1 VSRKKYP
8 PCPELAGILNINKP
22 SNMTSHDVVAMV
34 RRAARVRR
42 VGHAGTLDPMA
53 TGVLLIC
60 LDQATRVS
68 QYLMSTD
75 KVYHAR
81 IRLGQTTDTD
91 DREGQVIRQQPVPPG
106 TSKAIIQEALTGFVG
121 EIDQVPPRYAA
132 IKRNG
137 VRLYELARQGIDVNP
152 PPRRVVVHAI
162 HLLEWQSPDLTLK
175 IHCGP
180 GTYVRALARDL
191 GERLGYGGHL
201 IRLIRLKS
209 GRFSLEE
216 ATELN
221 KVVSCLQSTQKQ
233 DIADILWP
241 VDAALTGMARMEID
255 VETETRLRQGQ
266 QTPGLPPGPD
276 ESQPARRRIYAADGT
291 LVAIAKYDT
300 HTELWQPDIVF
311 NLCLPE

>member
-1 VSRKKYP
+1 MSHKKYP
-8 PCPELAGILNINKP
+8 LRPELAGILNVNKP
-22 SNMTSHDVVAMV
+22 SGMTSHDVVAMV

-91 DREGQVIRQQPVPPG
+91 DREGQVIRQQPVPPD

-137 VRLYELARQGIDVNP
+137 VRLYELARQGIDVTP

-175 IHCGP
+175 IDCGP

-201 IRLIRLKS
+201 IRLTRLKS

-216 ATELN
+216 ATELDQ
-221 KVVSCLQSTQKQ
+221 VVSRLQSAQKQ

-241 VDAALTGMARMEID
+241 LDAALTDMGHMEID
-255 VETETRLRQGQ
+255 IETETRLHQGQ
-266 QTPGLPPGPD
+266 QIPGLPPGPD
-276 ESQPARRRIYAADGT
+276 ENQPARRRIYAADGT
-291 LVAIAKYDT
+291 FVAIAKYDT
-300 HTELWQPDIVF
+300 HTDLWQPDTVF
-311 NLCLPE
+311 NLRLPE